1 MVLDKL
7 KKAKG
12 GGMKELAKCPNCGKH
27 NKITAKFCESCGT
40 KLDSATKTSNTNEKT
55 KNTSEGLK
63 NWWNKLSTKEK
74 TISGVVACCIGVFL
88 LIMVAG
94 ALAPEPTHL
103 SVNTVNAQ
111 IDDKVTE
118 YVINGTVE
126 PNAKVN
132 ITSSSL
138 NLTNVEVKVDNQTG
152 NFQYKLK
159 IPVNVTDLSV
169 TVNASAPGK
178 LETSQIVNI
187 QRPLT
192 PLTVNPTPTLKDAN
206 KTVAIEG
213 TTDPQAKI
221 KIISSDLNI
230 KEITIKAD
238 SKGHFKYVINVPSNI
253 SSGSVLIIAESA
265 GKRVNTYSET
275 IVREATPPPTTTNS
289 NTANTGSA
297 SDSGSSGSYSSTTGS
312 SSSSSGS
319 YGSYIGNA
327 RSHIFHYASCYHVDA
342 MNEENKV
349 SFSTRQEA
357 ISAGY
362 RPCKDCS
369 P

>member
-1 MVLDKL
+1 MVFDKL
-7 KKAKG
+7 KKAKWEA
-12 GGMKELAKCPNCGKH
+12 KELAKCPNCGKH
-27 NKITAKFCESCGT
+27 NKITAKFCENCGT
-40 KLDSATKTSNTNEKT
+40 KLDSASKTSNVNEKT
-55 KNTSEGLK
+55 KSTSEGLR

-74 TISGVVACCIGVFL
+74 TISGLAACCIGVLL

-94 ALAPEPTHL
+94 ALSPEPTHL
-103 SVNTVNAQ
+103 SVSTVNAQ

-118 YVINGTVE
+118 YVINGTVD

-159 IPVNVTDLSV
+159 IPINVTDLSV
-169 TVNASAPGK
+169 TVNATAPGK

-192 PLTVNPTPTLKDAN
+192 PLSVNPTPTLKDAN

-253 SSGSVLIIAESA
+253 SSGSVLIIAEST

-275 IVREATPPPTTTNS
+275 IIREATPPPTTTSS
-289 NTANTGSA
+289 NAADTGSA
-297 SDSGSSGSYSSTTGS
+297 SDSSSSTSSSSGTGS

-319 YGSYIGNA
+319 SGSYIANA
-327 RSHIFHYASCYHVDA
+327 NTGVFHYASCYHVDR

-349 SFSTRQEA
+349 SYSSRQAA
-357 ISAGY
+357 INAGY
-362 RPCKDCS
+362 RPCKDCN

>member
-12 GGMKELAKCPNCGKH
+12 EAKELVKCPNCGKH
-27 NKITAKFCESCGT
+27 NRITAKFCESCGT
-40 KLDSATKTSNTNEKT
+40 KLDSATKTSNTNAKT
-55 KNTSEGLK
+55 KSTSKGLK
-63 NWWNKLSTKEK
+63 NWWNKLSTNEK
-74 TISGVVACCIGVFL
+74 AVSGVAACCIGVL
-88 LIMVAG
+88 LLLMVAG

-118 YVINGTVE
+118 YVINGTVD

-159 IPVNVTDLSV
+159 IPVNITDLSV
-169 TVNASAPGK
+169 TVNAAAPGK
-178 LETSQIVNI
+178 VETSQIVNI

-192 PLTVNPTPTLKDAN
+192 PLSVNPTPTLKDAN

-221 KIISSDLNI
+221 KISSSDLNI

-238 SKGHFKYVINVPSNI
+238 AKGHFKYVINVPSNI
-253 SSGSVLIIAESA
+253 SSGSVLITAKST
-265 GKRVNTYSET
+265 GKKVNTYSET
-275 IVREATPPPTTTNS
+275 IVRKATPPTTTTSS
-289 NTANTGSA
+289 NTADTGSA
-297 SDSGSSGSYSSTTGS
+297 SDSGSSSYGSTGS
-312 SSSSSGS
+312 GSSSSGS
-319 YGSYIGNA
+319 SGTYIGNL

-342 MNEENKV
+342 MNEENKI

-362 RPCKDCS
+362 RPCKDCN

>member
-12 GGMKELAKCPNCGKH
+12 GGMKELAKCPNCGNH
-27 NKITAKFCESCGT
+27 NKITAKFCENCGT
-40 KLDSATKTSNTNEKT
+40 KLDNATKTSNTNENT
-55 KNTSEGLK
+55 KSTSEGLK
-63 NWWNKLSTKEK
+63 NWWNKLNTKEK

-169 TVNASAPGK
+169 TVNAAAPGK
-178 LETSQIVNI
+178 LETSQIINI

-192 PLTVNPTPTLKDAN
+192 PLSVNPTLTLKDAN
-206 KTVAIEG
+206 KTVTIEG
-213 TTDPQAKI
+213 TTDPQAEI
-221 KIISSDLNI
+221 KISSSDLNI

-238 SKGHFKYVINVPSNI
+238 SKGHFKYVINVPNNI

-265 GKRVNTYSET
+265 GKRVNTYTET
-275 IVREATPPPTTTNS
+275 IVREATPPPVTTSS
-289 NTANTGSA
+289 NTADTGSA
-297 SDSGSSGSYSSTTGS
+297 SDSGSSTSSGSGTGS

-319 YGSYIGNA
+319 SGSYIANA
-327 RSHIFHYASCYHVDA
+327 NTGVFHYSWCHYVDR

-349 SFSTRQEA
+349 PYNSREAA

-362 RPCKDCS
+362 RPCKVCD